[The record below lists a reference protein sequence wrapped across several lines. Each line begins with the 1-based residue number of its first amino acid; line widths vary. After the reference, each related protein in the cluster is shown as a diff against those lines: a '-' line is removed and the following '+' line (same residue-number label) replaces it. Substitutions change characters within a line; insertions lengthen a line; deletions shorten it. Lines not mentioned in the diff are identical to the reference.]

1 MQEPRAEEGLD
12 ERGEAPPPYMPAE
25 PPPARLDTGNNSNGY
40 NAPIP
45 LRTMERDAGK
55 PPDYV

>member
-1 MQEPRAEEGLD
+1 MHEPRAEEGLD
-12 ERGEAPPPYMPAE
+12 ERGEAPPPYMPGE
-25 PPPARLDTGNNSNGY
+25 PPPAHLEAGNSSSAY

-55 PPDYV
+55 PPDYA